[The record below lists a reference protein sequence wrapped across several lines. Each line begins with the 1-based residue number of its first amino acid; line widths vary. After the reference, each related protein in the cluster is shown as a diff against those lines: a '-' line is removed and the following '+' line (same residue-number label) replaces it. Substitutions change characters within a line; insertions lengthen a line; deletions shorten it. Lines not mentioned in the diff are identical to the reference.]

1 MGSLLRSSLRSR
13 RRAVSLIA
21 VLQIAQALAALLLP
35 TVNAALIDDGV
46 LRGDTGL
53 ILRLGGVM
61 VAGTLAQV
69 LCSAVVGVLA
79 ARTAAAVAHELR
91 AAVYAKVQS
100 FSSREVG
107 RFGVPSLITRTVGD
121 VQQVQT
127 LVFMGLTGLAA
138 TPMIFLGGVVMALR
152 QDLRL
157 STLLLVAL
165 PALSAVLWVILHR
178 LTPLSQATQ
187 RGVDRVNRLVREQIA
202 GVRVVRAFAAEDRE
216 RARFAEVNGALL
228 GFAVRAARLAAV
240 MYPAG
245 MLIGNLCG
253 VAVIWYGGRLVDDG
267 VTRVGSLVAFLN
279 YLAVILGSALLATFT
294 VLAAPRARVC
304 ALRVREVLETGTEPD
319 APPTGADRMWK
330 GRLWQGRTWKGEVEV
345 RDAHL
350 RYPGAE
356 EPVLRGVNLLVR
368 PGETVAVVGSTASG
382 KTTLLNLVARLLDP
396 TGGRVLL
403 DGTDLASLPPEEP
416 AGVVGLVPQRP
427 YLFSGTIAGNLRYGR
442 PEATD
447 AELWHALDVAQ
458 ARDFVEALPEG
469 LDTPLGQGGASLSDG
484 QRQRLTVARALVARP
499 RVLLL
504 DDPFSALDPVTERAL
519 TDALARETRDVAVVL
534 VAQRISSTRHA
545 DRLVVLDEGRVAG
558 SGTHEELMASCPAY
572 REIVFSQTGQEV
584 AA

>member
-1 MGSLLRSSLRSR
+1 MGSLLRSALRPR
-13 RRAVSLIA
+13 RGAVALIG

-35 TVNAALIDDGV
+35 TINATLIDDGV

-53 ILRLGGVM
+53 IVRLGGLM
-61 VAGTLAQV
+61 AAGTLAQV

-79 ARTAAAVAHELR
+79 ARTAAAVGQDLR

-100 FSSREVG
+100 FSSREVA

-157 STLLLVAL
+157 STLLLIAL
-165 PALSAVLWVILHR
+165 PALSVVLWAILRR
-178 LTPLSQATQ
+178 LTPLAQATQ
-187 RGVDRVNRLVREQIA
+187 RGVDQVNRLVREQIA
-202 GVRVVRAFAAEDRE
+202 GVRVVRAFAAEERE
-216 RARFAEVNGALL
+216 RARFAEANDALL
-228 GFAVRAARLAAV
+228 DASVRAARLAAV

-253 VAVIWYGGRLVDDG
+253 VAVVWYGGHLVDDG
-267 VTRVGSLVAFLN
+267 ITQVGSLVAFLN

-294 VLAAPRARVC
+294 VLAAPRARVS
-304 ALRVREVLETGTEPD
+304 ALRVREVLETGTEPLGD
-319 APPTGADRMWK
+319 DPTWR
-330 GRLWQGRTWKGEVEV
+330 GRSWQGEVEI
-345 RDAHL
+345 RDAHV

-356 EPVLRGVNLLVR
+356 EPVLRGVNLVAR
-368 PGETVAVVGSTASG
+368 PGETVAIVGSTGSG
-382 KTTLLNLVARLLDP
+382 KTTLLNLVARLLGP
-396 TGGRVLL
+396 TGGQVLL

-427 YLFSGTIAGNLRYGR
+427 YLFSGTIAANLRYGR

-447 AELWHALDVAQ
+447 AELWQALEVAQ

-469 LDTPLGQGGASLSDG
+469 LETPLGQGGTSLSGG
-484 QRQRLTVARALVARP
+484 QRQRLTVARALAARP

-519 TDALARETRDVAVVL
+519 TGALARETRDVAVLL
-534 VAQRISSTRHA
+534 VAQRISSARHA
-545 DRLVVLDEGRVAG
+545 DRVVVLDEGRVAG
-558 SGTHEELMASCPAY
+558 AGTHEELLVSCPAY
-572 REIVFSQTGQEV
+572 RDIVSSQTGLEV

>member
-1 MGSLLRSSLRSR
+1 MGSLLRSGLRPHR
-13 RRAVSLIA
+13 GAVALIG

-35 TVNAALIDDGV
+35 TINATLIDDGV

-69 LCSAVVGVLA
+69 LCSAVVGALA
-79 ARTAAAVAHELR
+79 ARTAAAVGHELR

-107 RFGVPSLITRTVGD
+107 RFGVPSLITRTIGD

-127 LVFMGLTGLAA
+127 LVFMGLTGLAG

-178 LTPLSQATQ
+178 LTPLWQATQ
-187 RGVDRVNRLVREQIA
+187 HGVDQVNRLMREQIT

-216 RARFAEVNGALL
+216 SARFVEANDALL
-228 GFAVRAARLAAV
+228 GLAVRAARLVAL
-240 MYPAG
+240 MFPAG

-253 VAVIWYGGRLVDDG
+253 VAVVWFGGHLVGDG
-267 VTRVGSLVAFLN
+267 VTPVGSLVAFLN

-294 VLAAPRARVC
+294 VLAVPRARVS
-304 ALRVREVLETGTEPD
+304 AVRVREVLETGTEPD
-319 APPTGADRMWK
+319 ASPAHSSPARRDRIWM
-330 GRLWQGRTWKGEVEV
+330 GEVEV
-345 RDAHL
+345 RDAHV

-356 EPVLRGVNLLVR
+356 EPVLRGVRLRVR
-368 PGETVAVVGSTASG
+368 PGETVAVVGSTGSG
-382 KTTLLNLVARLLDP
+382 KTTLLNLVARLVGP
-396 TGGRVLL
+396 AAGRVLL

-416 AGVVGLVPQRP
+416 AGVVALVPQRP
-427 YLFSGTIAGNLRYGR
+427 HLFSGTVAANLRYGR

-447 AELWHALDVAQ
+447 AELWHALEVAQ
-458 ARDFVEALPEG
+458 ARDVVEALPEG
-469 LDTPLGQGGASLSDG
+469 LETPLGQGGASLSGG

-504 DDPFSALDPVTERAL
+504 DDPFSALDPINERAL
-519 TDALARETRDVAVVL
+519 ADALARETSDVAVVL
-534 VAQRISSTRHA
+534 VAQRISSARHA
-545 DRLVVLDEGRVAG
+545 DRVVVLDEGRVAG
-558 SGTHEELMASCPAY
+558 EGTHEELMASCPAY

>member
-1 MGSLLRSSLRSR
+1 
-13 RRAVSLIA
+13 
-21 VLQIAQALAALLLP
+21 
-35 TVNAALIDDGV
+35 
-46 LRGDTGL
+46 
-53 ILRLGGVM
+53 
-61 VAGTLAQV
+61 
-69 LCSAVVGVLA
+69 
-79 ARTAAAVAHELR
+79 
-91 AAVYAKVQS
+91 
-100 FSSREVG
+100 
-107 RFGVPSLITRTVGD
+107 
-121 VQQVQT
+121 
-127 LVFMGLTGLAA
+127 
-138 TPMIFLGGVVMALR
+138 MALR

-165 PALSAVLWVILHR
+165 PALSAVLWVILRR

-187 RGVDRVNRLVREQIA
+187 RGVDQVNRLVREQIA
-202 GVRVVRAFAAEDRE
+202 GVRGVRAFAAEDRE
-216 RARFAEVNGALL
+216 RARFAEANGALT

-253 VAVIWYGGRLVDDG
+253 VAVVWYGGHLVDDG
-267 VTRVGSLVAFLN
+267 LTQVGSLVAFLN

-294 VLAAPRARVC
+294 VLAAPRARVS

-319 APPTGADRMWK
+319 ASPAGADRTWR
-330 GRLWQGRTWKGEVEV
+330 GRIWKGEVEV
-345 RDAHL
+345 RDAHM

-356 EPVLRGVNLLVR
+356 DPVLRGVNLLVR
-368 PGETVAVVGSTASG
+368 PGETVAVVGSTGSG

-403 DGTDLASLPPEEP
+403 DGTDVASLPPEEP

-427 YLFSGTIAGNLRYGR
+427 HLFSGTIAGNLRYGR

-447 AELWHALDVAQ
+447 AELWHALEVAQ

-469 LDTPLGQGGASLSDG
+469 LDTPLGQGGASLSGG

-504 DDPFSALDPVTERAL
+504 DDPFSALDPITERAL

>member
-1 MGSLLRSSLRSR
+1 MGSLLRSGLRPHR
-13 RRAVSLIA
+13 GAVALIG

-35 TVNAALIDDGV
+35 TINATLIDDGV

-69 LCSAVVGVLA
+69 LCSAVVGALA
-79 ARTAAAVAHELR
+79 ARTAAAVGHELR

-107 RFGVPSLITRTVGD
+107 RFGVPSLITRTIGD

-127 LVFMGLTGLAA
+127 LVFMGLTGLAG

-178 LTPLSQATQ
+178 LTPLWQATQ
-187 RGVDRVNRLVREQIA
+187 HGVDQVNRLMREQIT

-216 RARFAEVNGALL
+216 SARFAEANDALL
-228 GFAVRAARLAAV
+228 GLAVRAARLVAL
-240 MYPAG
+240 MFPAG

-253 VAVIWYGGRLVDDG
+253 VAVVWFGGHLVGDG
-267 VTRVGSLVAFLN
+267 VTPVGSLVAFLN

-294 VLAAPRARVC
+294 VLAVPRARVS
-304 ALRVREVLETGTEPD
+304 AVRVREVLETGTEPD
-319 APPTGADRMWK
+319 ASPAHSSPARRDRIWM
-330 GRLWQGRTWKGEVEV
+330 GEVEV
-345 RDAHL
+345 RDAHV

-356 EPVLRGVNLLVR
+356 EPVLRGVRLRVR
-368 PGETVAVVGSTASG
+368 PGETVAVVGSTGSG
-382 KTTLLNLVARLLDP
+382 KTTLLNLVARLVGP
-396 TGGRVLL
+396 AAGRVLL

-416 AGVVGLVPQRP
+416 AGVVALVPQRP
-427 YLFSGTIAGNLRYGR
+427 HLFSGTVAANLRYGR

-447 AELWHALDVAQ
+447 AELWHALEVAQ
-458 ARDFVEALPEG
+458 ARDVVEALPEG
-469 LDTPLGQGGASLSDG
+469 LETPLGQGGASLSGG

-504 DDPFSALDPVTERAL
+504 DDPFSALDPINERAL
-519 TDALARETRDVAVVL
+519 ADALARETSDVAVVL
-534 VAQRISSTRHA
+534 VAQRISSARHA
-545 DRLVVLDEGRVAG
+545 DRVVMLDEGRVAG
-558 SGTHEELMASCPAY
+558 EGTHEELMASCPAY

>member
-13 RRAVSLIA
+13 RGTVSLIA

-35 TVNAALIDDGV
+35 TFNATLIDDGV

-69 LCSAVVGVLA
+69 LCSAVVGALA
-79 ARTAAAVAHELR
+79 ARTAAAVGHELR

-187 RGVDRVNRLVREQIA
+187 RGVDQVNRLVREQIA

-216 RARFAEVNGALL
+216 RARFGEANGALM
-228 GFAVRAARLAAV
+228 GFAVRAARLTTV

-253 VAVIWYGGRLVDDG
+253 VAVVWYGGHLVDDG
-267 VTRVGSLVAFLN
+267 VTQVGSLVAFLN

-294 VLAAPRARVC
+294 VLAAPRARVS

-319 APPTGADRMWK
+319 ASPTGTDRTWR
-330 GRLWQGRTWKGEVEV
+330 GRIWKGEVEV
-345 RDAHL
+345 HDAHL

-368 PGETVAVVGSTASG
+368 PGETVAVVGSTGSG
-382 KTTLLNLVARLLDP
+382 KTTLLTLVARLLDP

-403 DGTDLASLPPEEP
+403 DGTDVASLPPEET

-447 AELWHALDVAQ
+447 AELWHALEVAQ

-469 LDTPLGQGGASLSDG
+469 LDTPLGQGGASLSGG

-519 TDALARETRDVAVVL
+519 ADALARETRDVAVVM

-558 SGTHEELMASCPAY
+558 SGTHEELMGSCPAY

>member
-1 MGSLLRSSLRSR
+1 MGSLIRSALRPR
-13 RRAVSLIA
+13 RGAVALIG

-35 TVNAALIDDGV
+35 TINATLIDDGV

-53 ILRLGGVM
+53 IVRLGGLM
-61 VAGTLAQV
+61 AAGTLAQV

-79 ARTAAAVAHELR
+79 ARTAAAVGQDLR

-100 FSSREVG
+100 FSSREVA

-165 PALSAVLWVILHR
+165 PALSVVLWAILRR
-178 LTPLSQATQ
+178 LTPLAQATQ
-187 RGVDRVNRLVREQIA
+187 RGVDQVNRLVREQIA
-202 GVRVVRAFAAEDRE
+202 GVRVVRAFAAEERE
-216 RARFAEVNGALL
+216 RARFAEANDGLL
-228 GFAVRAARLAAV
+228 DASVRAARLAAV

-253 VAVIWYGGRLVDDG
+253 VAVVWYGGHLVDDG
-267 VTRVGSLVAFLN
+267 ITHVGSLVAFLN

-294 VLAAPRARVC
+294 VLAAPRARVS
-304 ALRVREVLETGTEPD
+304 ALRVSEVLETGTEPLGD
-319 APPTGADRMWK
+319 DPTWR
-330 GRLWQGRTWKGEVEV
+330 GRSWQGEVEI

-356 EPVLRGVNLLVR
+356 EPVLRGVNLVVR
-368 PGETVAVVGSTASG
+368 PGETVAIVGSTGSG
-382 KTTLLNLVARLLDP
+382 KTTLLNLVARLLGP
-396 TGGRVLL
+396 TGGQVLL

-427 YLFSGTIAGNLRYGR
+427 YLFSGTIAANLRYGR

-447 AELWHALDVAQ
+447 AELWQALEVAQ

-469 LDTPLGQGGASLSDG
+469 LETPLGQGGTSLSGG
-484 QRQRLTVARALVARP
+484 QRQRLTVARALAARP

-519 TDALARETRDVAVVL
+519 TGALARETRDVAVLL
-534 VAQRISSTRHA
+534 VAQRISSVRHA
-545 DRLVVLDEGRVAG
+545 DRVVVLDEGRVAG
-558 SGTHEELMASCPAY
+558 AGTHEELLVSCPAY
-572 REIVFSQTGQEV
+572 RDIVSSQTGLEV

>member
-1 MGSLLRSSLRSR
+1 MGSLLRSVLRPR
-13 RRAVSLIA
+13 RGAVALIG

-35 TVNAALIDDGV
+35 TINATLIDDGV

-53 ILRLGGVM
+53 ILRLGGLM
-61 VAGTLAQV
+61 AAGTLAQV
-69 LCSAVVGVLA
+69 LCSAVVGALA
-79 ARTAAAVAHELR
+79 ARTAAAVGQDLR

-100 FSSREVG
+100 FSSREMG

-165 PALSAVLWVILHR
+165 PALSAVLWAILRR
-178 LTPLSQATQ
+178 LTPLSQAAQ
-187 RGVDRVNRLVREQIA
+187 RGVDQVNRLVREQIA

-216 RARFAEVNGALL
+216 RARFAEANGALT

-253 VAVIWYGGRLVDDG
+253 VAVVWFGGHLVDDG
-267 VTRVGSLVAFLN
+267 VTQVGSLVAFLN

-294 VLAAPRARVC
+294 VLAAPRARVS
-304 ALRVREVLETGTEPD
+304 ALRVREVLQTGTEPL
-319 APPTGADRMWK
+319 ASPAGTDRTRR
-330 GRLWQGRTWKGEVEV
+330 GRIWQGEVEV
-345 RDAHL
+345 RDAHM

-356 EPVLRGVNLLVR
+356 DPVLRGVNLLVR
-368 PGETVAVVGSTASG
+368 PGETVAVVGSTGAG
-382 KTTLLNLVARLLDP
+382 KTTLLNLVARLLGP
-396 TGGRVLL
+396 TGGQVLP

-427 YLFSGTIAGNLRYGR
+427 YLFSGTIAANLRYGR

-447 AELWHALDVAQ
+447 AELWHALEVAQ

-469 LDTPLGQGGASLSDG
+469 LETPLGQGGASLSGG

-504 DDPFSALDPVTERAL
+504 DDPFSALDPITERAL
-519 TDALARETRDVAVVL
+519 ADALARETRDVAVVL

-558 SGTHEELMASCPAY
+558 SGTHEELLASCPAY

>member
-13 RRAVSLIA
+13 RGAVSLIA

-187 RGVDRVNRLVREQIA
+187 RGVDQVNRLVREQIA

-294 VLAAPRARVC
+294 VLTAPRARVC

-330 GRLWQGRTWKGEVEV
+330 GRLWKGEVEV

-469 LDTPLGQGGASLSDG
+469 LDTPLGQGGASLSGG

-545 DRLVVLDEGRVAG
+545 DRLVVLDEGRVSG

>member
-13 RRAVSLIA
+13 RGAVSLIA

-187 RGVDRVNRLVREQIA
+187 RGVDQVNRLVREQIA

-216 RARFAEVNGALL
+216 GARFAEVNGALL

-253 VAVIWYGGRLVDDG
+253 VAVVWYGGRLVDDG
-267 VTRVGSLVAFLN
+267 LTRVGSLVAFLN

-319 APPTGADRMWK
+319 APPTGAHRM
-330 GRLWQGRTWKGEVEV
+330 WQGRTWKGEVEV

-356 EPVLRGVNLLVR
+356 EPVLRGVNLIVR

-469 LDTPLGQGGASLSDG
+469 LDTPLGQGGASLSGG

-504 DDPFSALDPVTERAL
+504 DDPFSALDPITERAL

>member
-1 MGSLLRSSLRSR
+1 MGSLLRSALRPR
-13 RRAVSLIA
+13 RGAVALIG

-35 TVNAALIDDGV
+35 TINATLIDDGV

-53 ILRLGGVM
+53 IVRLGGLM
-61 VAGTLAQV
+61 AAGTLAQV

-79 ARTAAAVAHELR
+79 ARTAAAVGQDLR
-91 AAVYAKVQS
+91 TAVYAKVQS
-100 FSSREVG
+100 FSSREVA

-127 LVFMGLTGLAA
+127 LVFMALTGLAA

-165 PALSAVLWVILHR
+165 PALSVVLWAILRR
-178 LTPLSQATQ
+178 LTPPAQATQ
-187 RGVDRVNRLVREQIA
+187 RGVDQVNRLVREQIA
-202 GVRVVRAFAAEDRE
+202 GVRVVRAFAAEERE
-216 RARFAEVNGALL
+216 RARFAEANDALL
-228 GFAVRAARLAAV
+228 DASVRAARLAAV

-245 MLIGNLCG
+245 MLIANLCG
-253 VAVIWYGGRLVDDG
+253 VAVVWYGGHLVDDG
-267 VTRVGSLVAFLN
+267 ITQVGSLVAFLN

-294 VLAAPRARVC
+294 VLAAPRARVS
-304 ALRVREVLETGTEPD
+304 ALRVREVLETGTEPLGD
-319 APPTGADRMWK
+319 DPTRR
-330 GRLWQGRTWKGEVEV
+330 GRSWQGEVEI
-345 RDAHL
+345 RDAHV

-356 EPVLRGVNLLVR
+356 EPVLRGVNLVVR
-368 PGETVAVVGSTASG
+368 PGETVAIVGSTGSG
-382 KTTLLNLVARLLDP
+382 KTTLLNLVARLLGP
-396 TGGRVLL
+396 TGGQVLL

-427 YLFSGTIAGNLRYGR
+427 YLFSGTIAANLRYGR

-447 AELWHALDVAQ
+447 AELWHALEVAQ

-469 LDTPLGQGGASLSDG
+469 LETPLGQGGTSLSGG
-484 QRQRLTVARALVARP
+484 QRQRLTVARALAARP

-519 TDALARETRDVAVVL
+519 TGALARETRDVAVLL
-534 VAQRISSTRHA
+534 VAQRISSARHA
-545 DRLVVLDEGRVAG
+545 DRVVVLDEGRVAG
-558 SGTHEELMASCPAY
+558 AGTHEELLVSCPAY
-572 REIVFSQTGQEV
+572 RDIVSSQTGLEV

>member
-1 MGSLLRSSLRSR
+1 MGSLIRSALRPR
-13 RRAVSLIA
+13 RGAVALIG

-35 TVNAALIDDGV
+35 TINATLIDDGV

-53 ILRLGGVM
+53 IVRLGGLM
-61 VAGTLAQV
+61 AAGTLAQV

-79 ARTAAAVAHELR
+79 ARTATAVGQDLR

-100 FSSREVG
+100 FSSREVA

-165 PALSAVLWVILHR
+165 PALSVVLWAILRR
-178 LTPLSQATQ
+178 LTPLAQATQ
-187 RGVDRVNRLVREQIA
+187 RGVDQVNRLVREQIA
-202 GVRVVRAFAAEDRE
+202 GVRVVRAFAAEERE
-216 RARFAEVNGALL
+216 RARFAEANDALL
-228 GFAVRAARLAAV
+228 DASVRAARLAAV

-253 VAVIWYGGRLVDDG
+253 VAVVWYGGHLVDDG
-267 VTRVGSLVAFLN
+267 VTQVGSLVAFLN

-294 VLAAPRARVC
+294 VLAAPRARVS
-304 ALRVREVLETGTEPD
+304 ALRVREVLETGTEPLGNSP
-319 APPTGADRMWK
+319 ARR
-330 GRLWQGRTWKGEVEV
+330 GRSWEGEVEI
-345 RDAHL
+345 RDAHV

-356 EPVLRGVNLLVR
+356 EPVLRGVSLLVR
-368 PGETVAVVGSTASG
+368 PGETVAVVGSTGSG

-403 DGTDLASLPPEEP
+403 DGTDLASLPPDEP
-416 AGVVGLVPQRP
+416 AGVVALVPQRP

-442 PEATD
+442 PGATD
-447 AELWHALDVAQ
+447 AELWQALEVAQ

-469 LDTPLGQGGASLSDG
+469 LETPLGQGGASLSGG

-504 DDPFSALDPVTERAL
+504 DDPFSALDPLTERAL
-519 TDALARETRDVAVVL
+519 ADALARETRDVAVVL
-534 VAQRISSTRHA
+534 VAQRISSIRHA
-545 DRLVVLDEGRVAG
+545 DRTVVLDEGRVAG
-558 SGTHEELMASCPAY
+558 SGTHEELMTSCPAY
-572 REIVFSQTGQEV
+572 REIVFSQKGQEV

>member
-13 RRAVSLIA
+13 RGAVALIA
-21 VLQIAQALAALLLP
+21 VLQVAQALAALLLP
-35 TVNAALIDDGV
+35 TFNATLIDDGV

-79 ARTAAAVAHELR
+79 ARTATAVGHDLR

-100 FSSREVG
+100 FSSRDVG

-138 TPMIFLGGVVMALR
+138 TPMIFLGGVAMALR

-165 PALSAVLWVILHR
+165 PALSAVLWAILHR
-178 LTPLSQATQ
+178 LTPLSQVTQ
-187 RGVDRVNRLVREQIA
+187 RGVDQVNRLVREQIA
-202 GVRVVRAFAAEDRE
+202 GVRVVRAFAAEERE
-216 RARFAEVNGALL
+216 RARFAEANDALL
-228 GFAVRAARLAAV
+228 NAAVRAARLTAV

-253 VAVIWYGGRLVDDG
+253 VAVVWYGGHLVDDG
-267 VTRVGSLVAFLN
+267 VTQVGSLVAFLN

-294 VLAAPRARVC
+294 VLAAPRARVS
-304 ALRVREVLETGTEPD
+304 ALRIREVVDTATDLASPGGTD
-319 APPTGADRMWK
+319 LTWR
-330 GRLWQGRTWKGEVEV
+330 GRIWQGEVEV
-345 RDAHL
+345 RDAHV

-356 EPVLRGVNLLVR
+356 DPVLRGVNLLVR
-368 PGETVAVVGSTASG
+368 PGETVAVVGSTGSG

-403 DGTDLASLPPEEP
+403 DGTDVASLPPEEP
-416 AGVVGLVPQRP
+416 AGVVGLVPQRA

-447 AELWHALDVAQ
+447 AELWHALEVAQ

-469 LDTPLGQGGASLSDG
+469 LETPLGQGGASLSGG

-519 TDALARETRDVAVVL
+519 ADALARETRDVAVVL

-545 DRLVVLDEGRVAG
+545 DRVVVLDEGRVAG

>member
-13 RRAVSLIA
+13 RGAVSLIA

-187 RGVDRVNRLVREQIA
+187 RGVDQVNRLVREQIA

-216 RARFAEVNGALL
+216 GARFAEVNGALL

-253 VAVIWYGGRLVDDG
+253 VAVVWYGGRLVDDG
-267 VTRVGSLVAFLN
+267 LTRVGSLVAFLN

-319 APPTGADRMWK
+319 APPTGAHRM
-330 GRLWQGRTWKGEVEV
+330 WQGRTWKGEVEV

-356 EPVLRGVNLLVR
+356 EPVLRGVNLIVR

-469 LDTPLGQGGASLSDG
+469 LDTPLGQG
-484 QRQRLTVARALVARP
+484 ARR
-499 RVLLL
+499 
-504 DDPFSALDPVTERAL
+504 
-519 TDALARETRDVAVVL
+519 
-534 VAQRISSTRHA
+534 
-545 DRLVVLDEGRVAG
+545 
-558 SGTHEELMASCPAY
+558 CPAA
-572 REIVFSQTGQEV
+572 SGS
-584 AA
+584 A

>member
-1 MGSLLRSSLRSR
+1 MGSLLRSALRPHR
-13 RRAVSLIA
+13 GAVALVA

-35 TVNAALIDDGV
+35 TINATLIDDGV

-53 ILRLGGVM
+53 ILRLGGLM

-79 ARTAAAVAHELR
+79 ARTAAAVGHELR
-91 AAVYAKVQS
+91 ADVYAKVQS

-127 LVFMGLTGLAA
+127 LVFMGLTGLAG

-178 LTPLSQATQ
+178 LTPLAHATQ
-187 RGVDRVNRLVREQIA
+187 RGVDQVNRLMREQIA

-216 RARFAEVNGALL
+216 RAGFAEANGALL
-228 GFAVRAARLAAV
+228 GFAVRAARLGTV
-240 MYPAG
+240 MFPAG

-253 VAVIWYGGRLVDDG
+253 VAIIWYGGHLVDDG
-267 VTRVGSLVAFLN
+267 VTRVGSLVAFFN

-294 VLAAPRARVC
+294 VLAAPRARVS
-304 ALRVREVLETGTEPD
+304 ALRMREVLETGSRPD
-319 APPTGADRMWK
+319 APPAASDRM
-330 GRLWQGRTWKGEVEV
+330 WKGEVEV
-345 RDAHL
+345 RDAHV

-356 EPVLRGVNLLVR
+356 EPVLRGVHLLVR
-368 PGETVAVVGSTASG
+368 PGETVAVVGSTGSG
-382 KTTLLNLVARLLDP
+382 KTTLLNLVARLLGP
-396 TGGRVLL
+396 TAGRVLL
-403 DGTDLASLPPEEP
+403 DGTDVASLPAEEP
-416 AGVVGLVPQRP
+416 AGVVALVPQRP

-447 AELWHALDVAQ
+447 AELWHALEVAQ
-458 ARDFVEALPEG
+458 ACDFVEALPEG
-469 LDTPLGQGGASLSDG
+469 LETPLGQGGASLSGG

-519 TDALARETRDVAVVL
+519 ADALAGETRDVAVVL
-534 VAQRISSTRHA
+534 VAQRISSARHA
-545 DRLVVLDEGRVAG
+545 DRVVVLDEGRVAG

>member
-1 MGSLLRSSLRSR
+1 MRSLLRSALRPR
-13 RRAVSLIA
+13 RGAVALIG

-35 TVNAALIDDGV
+35 TINATLIDDGV

-53 ILRLGGVM
+53 IVRLGGLM
-61 VAGTLAQV
+61 AAGTLAQV

-79 ARTAAAVAHELR
+79 AGTAAAVGRDLR
-91 AAVYAKVQS
+91 AAVYAKVLS

-107 RFGVPSLITRTVGD
+107 RFGVPSLITRSVGD

-165 PALSAVLWVILHR
+165 PALSAVLWAILRR

-187 RGVDRVNRLVREQIA
+187 RGVDQANRLVREQIA
-202 GVRVVRAFAAEDRE
+202 GVRVVRAFAAEERE
-216 RARFAEVNGALL
+216 RARFAEANGTLL
-228 GFAVRAARLAAV
+228 DASVRAARLAAV

-253 VAVIWYGGRLVDDG
+253 VAVVWYGGHLVDDG
-267 VTRVGSLVAFLN
+267 VTQVGSLVAFLN

-294 VLAAPRARVC
+294 VLAAPRARVS
-304 ALRVREVLETGTEPD
+304 ALRVREVLETGTEPL
-319 APPTGADRMWK
+319 ASPARADRIW
-330 GRLWQGRTWKGEVEV
+330 RGEVEV
-345 RDAHL
+345 RDAHV

-356 EPVLRGVNLLVR
+356 EPVLRGVNLVVR
-368 PGETVAVVGSTASG
+368 PGETVAIVGSTGSG
-382 KTTLLNLVARLLDP
+382 KTTLLNLVARLLGP
-396 TGGRVLL
+396 AGGQVLL

-427 YLFSGTIAGNLRYGR
+427 YLFSGTIAANLRYGR

-447 AELWHALDVAQ
+447 AELWHALEVAQ
-458 ARDFVEALPEG
+458 ARDFVDSLPEG
-469 LDTPLGQGGASLSDG
+469 LETPLGQGGTSLSGG

-519 TDALARETRDVAVVL
+519 TDALARQTRDVAVLL
-534 VAQRISSTRHA
+534 VAQRISSARHA
-545 DRLVVLDEGRVAG
+545 DRVVVLDEGRVAG
-558 SGTHEELMASCPAY
+558 TGTHEELLASCPAY
-572 REIVFSQTGQEV
+572 RDIVSSQTGLEV

>member
-1 MGSLLRSSLRSR
+1 MGSLLRSGLRSR
-13 RRAVSLIA
+13 RGAVALIA

-35 TVNAALIDDGV
+35 TFNATLIDDGV

-69 LCSAVVGVLA
+69 LCSAVVGALA
-79 ARTAAAVAHELR
+79 ARTAAAVGHELR

-187 RGVDRVNRLVREQIA
+187 RGVDQVNRLVREQIA

-216 RARFAEVNGALL
+216 RARFAEANGALT
-228 GFAVRAARLAAV
+228 GFAVRAARLTAV

-253 VAVIWYGGRLVDDG
+253 VAVVWYGGHLVDDG
-267 VTRVGSLVAFLN
+267 LTQVGSLVAFLN

-294 VLAAPRARVC
+294 VLAAPRARVS

-319 APPTGADRMWK
+319 ASPAGADRT
-330 GRLWQGRTWKGEVEV
+330 GRGRTWKGEVEV
-345 RDAHL
+345 RDAHM

-356 EPVLRGVNLLVR
+356 DPVLRGVNLLVR
-368 PGETVAVVGSTASG
+368 PGETVAIVGSTGSG

-403 DGTDLASLPPEEP
+403 DGTDVASLPPEEP

-427 YLFSGTIAGNLRYGR
+427 HLFSGTIAGNLRYGR

-447 AELWHALDVAQ
+447 AELWHALEVAQ

-469 LDTPLGQGGASLSDG
+469 LDTPLGQGGASLSGG

-504 DDPFSALDPVTERAL
+504 DDPFSALDPITERAL
-519 TDALARETRDVAVVL
+519 ADALARETRDVAVVL

>member
-13 RRAVSLIA
+13 RGTVSLIA

-35 TVNAALIDDGV
+35 TFNATLIDDGV

-69 LCSAVVGVLA
+69 LCSAVVGALA
-79 ARTAAAVAHELR
+79 ARTAAAVGHDLR

-187 RGVDRVNRLVREQIA
+187 RGVDQVNRLVREQIA

-216 RARFAEVNGALL
+216 RARFAEANGALM
-228 GFAVRAARLAAV
+228 GFAVRAARLTTV

-253 VAVIWYGGRLVDDG
+253 VAVVWYGGHLVDDG
-267 VTRVGSLVAFLN
+267 VTQVGSLVAFLN

-294 VLAAPRARVC
+294 VLAAPRARVS

-319 APPTGADRMWK
+319 ASPDGTDRTWR
-330 GRLWQGRTWKGEVEV
+330 GRIWKGEVEV
-345 RDAHL
+345 RDAHM

-368 PGETVAVVGSTASG
+368 PGETVAVVGSTGSG
-382 KTTLLNLVARLLDP
+382 KTTLLTLVARLLDP

-403 DGTDLASLPPEEP
+403 DGTDVASLPPEET

-447 AELWHALDVAQ
+447 AELWQALEVAQ

-469 LDTPLGQGGASLSDG
+469 LDTPLGQGGASLSGG

-519 TDALARETRDVAVVL
+519 ADALARETRDVAVVL

>member
-1 MGSLLRSSLRSR
+1 MGSLLRSGLRPR
-13 RRAVSLIA
+13 RGAVALIA

-35 TVNAALIDDGV
+35 TFNATLIDDGV

-53 ILRLGGVM
+53 IVRLGGVM

-69 LCSAVVGVLA
+69 LCLAVVGVLA
-79 ARTAAAVAHELR
+79 ARTAATLGHELR
-91 AAVYAKVQS
+91 AAVYAKVQE

-165 PALSAVLWVILHR
+165 PALSAVLWAILHR

-187 RGVDRVNRLVREQIA
+187 RGVDKVNRLVREQIA

-216 RARFAEVNGALL
+216 RARFAEANGALQDS
-228 GFAVRAARLAAV
+228 AVRAARLTAV

-253 VAVIWYGGRLVDDG
+253 VAVVWFGGHLVDDG
-267 VTRVGSLVAFLN
+267 VTQVGSLVAFLN

-294 VLAAPRARVC
+294 VLAAPRARVS
-304 ALRVREVLETGTEPD
+304 ALRVREVLETGTEPME
-319 APPTGADRMWK
+319 PPAGTDRAWR
-330 GRLWQGRTWKGEVEV
+330 GRIWKGEVEV
-345 RDAHL
+345 HDAHV

-368 PGETVAVVGSTASG
+368 PGETVAVVGSTGSG

-403 DGTDLASLPPEEP
+403 DGTDVASLPPEEP

-447 AELWHALDVAQ
+447 AELWHALEIAQ

-469 LDTPLGQGGASLSDG
+469 LETPLGQGGASLSGG

-504 DDPFSALDPVTERAL
+504 DDPFSALDPLTERAL
-519 TDALARETRDVAVVL
+519 ADALARETRDVAVVL
-534 VAQRISSTRHA
+534 VAQRISSIRHA
-545 DRLVVLDEGRVAG
+545 DQVVVLDEGRVAG

>member
-1 MGSLLRSSLRSR
+1 MGSLLRSGLRPHR
-13 RRAVSLIA
+13 GAVALIG

-35 TVNAALIDDGV
+35 TINATLIDDGV

-69 LCSAVVGVLA
+69 LCSAVVGALA
-79 ARTAAAVAHELR
+79 ARTAAAVGHELR

-107 RFGVPSLITRTVGD
+107 RFGVPSLITRTIGD

-127 LVFMGLTGLAA
+127 LVFMGLTGLAG

-178 LTPLSQATQ
+178 LTPLWQATQ
-187 RGVDRVNRLVREQIA
+187 HGVDQVNRLMREQIT

-216 RARFAEVNGALL
+216 SARFAEANDALL
-228 GFAVRAARLAAV
+228 GLAVRAARLVAL
-240 MYPAG
+240 MFPAG

-253 VAVIWYGGRLVDDG
+253 VAVVWFGGHLVGDG
-267 VTRVGSLVAFLN
+267 VTPVGSLVAFLN

-294 VLAAPRARVC
+294 VLAVPRARVS
-304 ALRVREVLETGTEPD
+304 AVRVREVLETGTEPD
-319 APPTGADRMWK
+319 ASPAHSSPARRDRIWM
-330 GRLWQGRTWKGEVEV
+330 GEVEV
-345 RDAHL
+345 RDAHV

-356 EPVLRGVNLLVR
+356 EPVLRGVRLRVR
-368 PGETVAVVGSTASG
+368 PGETVAVVGSTGSG
-382 KTTLLNLVARLLDP
+382 KTTLLNLVARLVGP
-396 TGGRVLL
+396 AAGRVLL

-416 AGVVGLVPQRP
+416 AGVVALVPQRP
-427 YLFSGTIAGNLRYGR
+427 HLFSGTVAANLRYGR
-442 PEATD
+442 PEAAD
-447 AELWHALDVAQ
+447 AELWHALEVAQ

-469 LDTPLGQGGASLSDG
+469 LETPLGQGGASLSGG
-484 QRQRLTVARALVARP
+484 QRQRLTVARALAARP

-504 DDPFSALDPVTERAL
+504 DDPFSALDPITERAL
-519 TDALARETRDVAVVL
+519 ADALARETRDVAVVL

-545 DRLVVLDEGRVAG
+545 DRVVVLDEGRVAG
-558 SGTHEELMASCPAY
+558 EGTHEELMASCPAY

>member
-1 MGSLLRSSLRSR
+1 MGSLLRSALRPHR
-13 RRAVSLIA
+13 GAVALVA

-35 TVNAALIDDGV
+35 TINATLIDDGV

-53 ILRLGGVM
+53 ILRLGGLM

-79 ARTAAAVAHELR
+79 ARTAAAVGHELR
-91 AAVYAKVQS
+91 ADVYAKVQS

-127 LVFMGLTGLAA
+127 LVFMGLTGLAG

-178 LTPLSQATQ
+178 LTPLAHATQ
-187 RGVDRVNRLVREQIA
+187 RGVDQVNRLMREQIA

-216 RARFAEVNGALL
+216 RAGFAEANGALL
-228 GFAVRAARLAAV
+228 GFAVRAARLGTV
-240 MYPAG
+240 MFPAG

-253 VAVIWYGGRLVDDG
+253 VAIIWYGGHLVDDG
-267 VTRVGSLVAFLN
+267 VTRVGSLVAFFN

-294 VLAAPRARVC
+294 VLAAPRARVS
-304 ALRVREVLETGTEPD
+304 ALRMREVLETGSRPD
-319 APPTGADRMWK
+319 APPAASDRM
-330 GRLWQGRTWKGEVEV
+330 WKGEVEV
-345 RDAHL
+345 RDAHV

-356 EPVLRGVNLLVR
+356 EPVLRGVHLHVR
-368 PGETVAVVGSTASG
+368 PGETVAVVGSTGSG

-396 TGGRVLL
+396 TAGQVLL
-403 DGTDLASLPPEEP
+403 DGTDVASLPAEEP
-416 AGVVGLVPQRP
+416 AGVVALVPQRP

-447 AELWHALDVAQ
+447 AELWHALEVAQ

-469 LDTPLGQGGASLSDG
+469 LETPLGQGGASLSGG

-519 TDALARETRDVAVVL
+519 ADALARETRDVAVVL
-534 VAQRISSTRHA
+534 VAQRISSARHA
-545 DRLVVLDEGRVAG
+545 DRVVVLDEGRVAG
-558 SGTHEELMASCPAY
+558 SGTHEELMASCLAY

>member
-13 RRAVSLIA
+13 RGTVSLIA
-21 VLQIAQALAALLLP
+21 VLQITQALAALLLP
-35 TVNAALIDDGV
+35 TFNATLIDDGV

-69 LCSAVVGVLA
+69 LCSAVVGALA
-79 ARTAAAVAHELR
+79 ARTAAAVGHDLR

-187 RGVDRVNRLVREQIA
+187 RGVDQVNRLVREQIA

-216 RARFAEVNGALL
+216 RARFAEANGALM
-228 GFAVRAARLAAV
+228 GFAVRAARLTTV

-253 VAVIWYGGRLVDDG
+253 VAVVWYGGHLVDDG
-267 VTRVGSLVAFLN
+267 VTQVGSLVAFLN

-294 VLAAPRARVC
+294 VLAAPRARVS

-319 APPTGADRMWK
+319 ASPAGIDPTWRGRM
-330 GRLWQGRTWKGEVEV
+330 WKGEVEV
-345 RDAHL
+345 RDAHM

-368 PGETVAVVGSTASG
+368 PGETVAVVGSTGSG
-382 KTTLLNLVARLLDP
+382 KTTLLTLVARLLDP

-403 DGTDLASLPPEEP
+403 DGTDVASLPPEET

-447 AELWHALDVAQ
+447 AELWHALEVAQ

-469 LDTPLGQGGASLSDG
+469 LDTPLGQGGAALSGG

-504 DDPFSALDPVTERAL
+504 DDPFSALDPVTERGLA
-519 TDALARETRDVAVVL
+519 DALARETRDVAVVL

>member
-13 RRAVSLIA
+13 RGTVSLIA

-35 TVNAALIDDGV
+35 TFNATLIDDGV

-69 LCSAVVGVLA
+69 LCSAVVGALA
-79 ARTAAAVAHELR
+79 ARTAAAVGHDLR

-165 PALSAVLWVILHR
+165 PALSAVLWVILRR

-187 RGVDRVNRLVREQIA
+187 RGVDQINRLVREQIA

-216 RARFAEVNGALL
+216 RARFGEANGALM
-228 GFAVRAARLAAV
+228 GFAVRAARLTTV

-253 VAVIWYGGRLVDDG
+253 VAVVWYGGHLVDDG
-267 VTRVGSLVAFLN
+267 VTQVGSLVAFLN

-294 VLAAPRARVC
+294 VLAAPRARVS

-319 APPTGADRMWK
+319 TSPADTDPTWRGRM
-330 GRLWQGRTWKGEVEV
+330 WKGEVEV
-345 RDAHL
+345 RDAHMH
-350 RYPGAE
+350 YPGAE

-368 PGETVAVVGSTASG
+368 PGETVAVVGSTGSG
-382 KTTLLNLVARLLDP
+382 KTTLLTLVARLLDP

-403 DGTDLASLPPEEP
+403 DGTDVASLPPEEP

-447 AELWHALDVAQ
+447 AELWHALEVAQ

-469 LDTPLGQGGASLSDG
+469 LDTPLGQGGASLSGG

-519 TDALARETRDVAVVL
+519 ADALARETRDVAVVL

>member
-1 MGSLLRSSLRSR
+1 MGSLLRSGLRAR
-13 RRAVSLIA
+13 RGAVALIA

-35 TVNAALIDDGV
+35 TFNATLIDDGV

-69 LCSAVVGVLA
+69 LCSAVVGALA
-79 ARTAAAVAHELR
+79 ARTAAAVGHELR
-91 AAVYAKVQS
+91 TAVYAKVQS

-107 RFGVPSLITRTVGD
+107 RFGVPSLITRTIGD

-187 RGVDRVNRLVREQIA
+187 RGVDQVNRLVREQIA

-216 RARFAEVNGALL
+216 RARFAEANGALL
-228 GFAVRAARLAAV
+228 GYAVRAARLTAV

-253 VAVIWYGGRLVDDG
+253 VAVVWYGGHLVDDG
-267 VTRVGSLVAFLN
+267 VTQVGSLVAFLN

-294 VLAAPRARVC
+294 VLAAPRARVS
-304 ALRVREVLETGTEPD
+304 ALRVREVLETGTEPLTSPSGTD
-319 APPTGADRMWK
+319 
-330 GRLWQGRTWKGEVEV
+330 RTWKGEVEV
-345 RDAHL
+345 SDAHV

-368 PGETVAVVGSTASG
+368 PGETVAVVGSTGSG

-403 DGTDLASLPPEEP
+403 DGTDVASLPPEEP

-447 AELWHALDVAQ
+447 AELWHALEVAQ
-458 ARDFVEALPEG
+458 AREFVEALPEG
-469 LDTPLGQGGASLSDG
+469 LETPLGQGGASLSGG

-519 TDALARETRDVAVVL
+519 ADALARQTRDVAVVL

-558 SGTHEELMASCPAY
+558 AGTHEELMASCPAY